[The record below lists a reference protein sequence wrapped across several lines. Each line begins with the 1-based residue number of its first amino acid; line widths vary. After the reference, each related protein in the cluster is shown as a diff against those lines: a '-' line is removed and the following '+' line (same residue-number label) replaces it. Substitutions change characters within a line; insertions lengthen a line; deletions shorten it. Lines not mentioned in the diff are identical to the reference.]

1 MIEVSEPAKKRDTKW
16 IATEEVSEMSGLS
29 KQAIYDR
36 VRSRQIPHHRYGTTI
51 KFLKEDIQAWINEHK
66 VSPVI

>member
-1 MIEVSEPAKKRDTKW
+1 MNPQWITAKEVSVR
-16 IATEEVSEMSGLS
+16 SGLS
-29 KQAIYDR
+29 VQAVYDR